1 MMCLK
6 GIHRR
11 SRGTL
16 LKYRYVHIDLT
27 IPVHNLIQ
35 KRIFFLLKNPGTSSV
50 FLSDSNAERIVS
62 TLCRVRGAALKIGQM
77 LSIQGDA
84 FMNPELGRIF
94 ERVRESADF
103 MPQWQFEVRILDW
116 ISFYCTWIGRFRMKR
131 RTSATPFFRPNFR
144 WS

>member
-1 MMCLK
+1 MCLK
-6 GIHRR
+6 GFHRR

-35 KRIFFLLKNPGTSSV
+35 KKDFLSLKKKKKPGTSSV

-103 MPQWQFEVRILDW
+103 MPQWQFEVRILDR
-116 ISFYCTWIGRFRMKR
+116 ISFYCVHG
-131 RTSATPFFRPNFR
+131 
-144 WS
+144 